1 MNNDNNGQNKLLILQ
16 LVILAIM
23 VVFFFINR
31 SSTDASFKNAYKD
44 AETRLNNIEKQI
56 NTSQDLITKTKTQ
69 LDSIE
74 VKVKGIK
81 GGQKASNDAV
91 AANNEELERKIKI
104 QEARLQ
110 ALTAKY
116 NEVQKE
122 KTALTKQLDSLA
134 IRIQNDL

>member
-1 MNNDNNGQNKLLILQ
+1 MNGQNKILILQ
-16 LVILAIM
+16 LVILVIIII
-23 VVFFFINR
+23 FFFINR

-44 AETRLNNIEKQI
+44 AESRLKKIEQQI

-104 QEARLQ
+104 QEAKLQ

-122 KTALTKQLDSLA
+122 KTVLSKQLDSLA